1 MNLTLSKFVVI
12 SQDDRDM
19 RISLKNLCHIAKIFS
34 LKNGLM
40 SYLFPFAFVFYK
52 IWSSD
57 LGQDLWLKNRLFMYI
72 FSLFQMGA
80 TNWSYKP
87 FFFLKFNHL

>member
-1 MNLTLSKFVVI
+1 
-12 SQDDRDM
+12 M

-57 LGQDLWLKNRLFMYI
+57 LGQDLWVKNRLFMYV
-72 FSLFQMGA
+72 FSFVSDGCNNLVLQ
-80 TNWSYKP
+80 T
-87 FFFLKFNHL
+87 FFS